1 MALNPSDES
10 HISSGIMSMS
20 GCVREHAPWKVKD
33 GTQTYTDR
41 HASTLPSHGDV
52 FIWTNSNTSASLF
65 TSRLIHHL
73 HSSIEGGRAGAVA
86 SLCVCVCVHG
96 SLCDGEG
103 GWEGWGWMIN
113 QTTSTQAPNTLT
125 RQGIYIPLH
134 SCQEIGQQ
142 WIITPGWV
150 YWREE
155 HTVID
160 TAEEKGQQRGA
171 SVCSPSPG
179 INEDK

>member
-1 MALNPSDES
+1 MALNPIPAVTSLTFPVAACPCL
-10 HISSGIMSMS
+10 GVWGSMPHEKS
-20 GCVREHAPWKVKD
+20 QA
-33 GTQTYTDR
+33 YTGR
-41 HASTLPSHGDV
+41 HASTLPSHGGV

-73 HSSIEGGRAGAVA
+73 HSSIEGGKAGAMA

-96 SLCDGEG
+96 SMCDRKG
-103 GWEGWGWMIN
+103 GWGGGWGWMIN

-142 WIITPGWV
+142 WIITPGRV
-150 YWREE
+150 
-155 HTVID
+155 
-160 TAEEKGQQRGA
+160 
-171 SVCSPSPG
+171 
-179 INEDK
+179 